1 VSGIGERRRNGEAG
15 VIGDGSAGST
25 VATWQARL
33 VALRALLEQFPMALL
48 QLMFRVGIGAVFWNS
63 GLTKIA
69 SWQTT
74 VVLFRDEYKVPLL
87 PPELAAMLG
96 ASVELTCP
104 VLLVLGLAT
113 RLATLPMLG
122 MTFVIEAF
130 VYPQDWIEHL
140 IWASLLLAILTRG
153 PGAIALDR
161 WLAPLLLG
169 RGHART

>member
-1 VSGIGERRRNGEAG
+1 MTFETLAHPVPERWRE
-15 VIGDGSAGST
+15 
-25 VATWQARL
+25 RL
-33 VALRALLEQFPMALL
+33 VWLRDRLERFPLSVLLLMA
-48 QLMFRVGIGAVFWNS
+48 RIGIGAVFFNS

-87 PPELAAMLG
+87 PPELAATLG
-96 ASVELTCP
+96 ATVELTCP
-104 VLLVLGLAT
+104 VLLLLGLAT

-130 VYPQDWIEHL
+130 VYPEDWVEHL
-140 IWASLLLAILTRG
+140 TWATLLLFILTRG
-153 PGAIALDR
+153 PGAVALDR

-169 RGHART
+169 RR

>member
-1 VSGIGERRRNGEAG
+1 MKEMQAMTSQTLDLPVSARWRRRLAG
-15 VIGDGSAGST
+15 LCATLERFPLSALQFMS
-25 VATWQARL
+25 RL
-33 VALRALLEQFPMALL
+33 S
-48 QLMFRVGIGAVFWNS
+48 IGAVFFNS

-74 VVLFRDEYKVPLL
+74 IVLFRDEYKVPVL
-87 PPELAAMLG
+87 PPELAASL
-96 ASVELTCP
+96 AAATELTCP

-130 VYPQDWIEHL
+130 VYPEDWIEHL
-140 IWASLLLAILTRG
+140 SWATLLLFILTRG

-161 WLAPLLLG
+161 WLAPLVLG
-169 RGHART
+169 RR

>member
-1 VSGIGERRRNGEAG
+1 MKEMKPMTSQPL
-15 VIGDGSAGST
+15 DLP
-25 VATWQARL
+25 VATRWRERIAG
-33 VALRALLEQFPMALL
+33 LRATLEGFPLSALQF
-48 QLMFRVGIGAVFWNS
+48 MFRLSIGAVFFNS

-74 VVLFRDEYKVPLL
+74 VVLFRDEYKVPVL
-87 PPELAAMLG
+87 PPQLAASL
-96 ASVELTCP
+96 AAATELTCP

-122 MTFVIEAF
+122 MTVVIEAF
-130 VYPQDWIEHL
+130 VYPEDWIEHL
-140 IWASLLLAILTRG
+140 TWASLLLFILTRG

-169 RGHART
+169 RR

>member
-1 VSGIGERRRNGEAG
+1 MTSQTRDLPVLTRWRERAVG
-15 VIGDGSAGST
+15 
-25 VATWQARL
+25 
-33 VALRALLEQFPMALL
+33 LRATLERFPRSVL
-48 QLMFRVGIGAVFWNS
+48 QLMARLSIGAVFFNS

-74 VVLFRDEYKVPLL
+74 VVLFRDEYRVPVL
-87 PPELAAMLG
+87 PPELAASL
-96 ASVELTCP
+96 AAATELTCP

-130 VYPQDWIEHL
+130 VYPEDWIEHL
-140 IWASLLLAILTRG
+140 SWATLLLFILTRG

-161 WLAPLLLG
+161 WLAPLVLG
-169 RGHART
+169 RR